1 MWILCGIWGEFTCKH
16 FFFLTLFTLRSYF
29 QNWDYKAGM
38 FFWGF
43 FFFLSFQFW
52 SSEMCVALLSS
63 SVSSC
68 TVFTWSAGASS
79 CFLNTER
86 EREKNTRGESV
97 KSLWRVGWLAESL
110 SASGGAGRQTH
121 PGPSGT
127 CWHRWAP
134 AQDWSPG
141 NRPLAPQ
148 TDLKH
153 KICDSRRR
161 RLARMIRCAGAWIA
175 LNRFFRASARC
186 DLFNFE
192 SCVPFNM
199 IPNQIPSMCK
209 KHLTS
214 ISFFFPPLN
223 YVSHRVDSCRSSCRL
238 EKVPP

>member
-1 MWILCGIWGEFTCKH
+1 
-16 FFFLTLFTLRSYF
+16 
-29 QNWDYKAGM
+29 M
-38 FFWGF
+38 FFGVV
-43 FFFLSFQFW
+43 FLCPSSFGPVRCVSLYSARPSAAAQ
-52 SSEMCVALLSS
+52 SSLDLQELHL
-63 SVSSC
+63 VSW
-68 TVFTWSAGASS
+68 TQRG
-79 CFLNTER
+79 
-86 EREKNTRGESV
+86 REKKHTWRVCEESV

-127 CWHRWAP
+127 CWLRWAP

-153 KICDSRRR
+153 KIRDSRRR

-175 LNRFFRASARC
+175 LTRFFRASARC

-192 SCVPFNM
+192 SCVPSNM

-214 ISFFFPPLN
+214 ISFFSP
-223 YVSHRVDSCRSSCRL
+223 H
-238 EKVPP
+238 

>member
-1 MWILCGIWGEFTCKH
+1 
-16 FFFLTLFTLRSYF
+16 
-29 QNWDYKAGM
+29 
-38 FFWGF
+38 
-43 FFFLSFQFW
+43 
-52 SSEMCVALLSS
+52 MCVALLSS

-79 CFLNTER
+79 CFLKTER
-86 EREKNTRGESV
+86 EREKTHVESLWRG
-97 KSLWRVGWLAESL
+97 LWRVGWLAESL
-110 SASGGAGRQTH
+110 SASGGAGSQTH

-127 CWHRWAP
+127 CWLRWAP

-153 KICDSRRR
+153 KIRDSRLR
-161 RLARMIRCAGAWIA
+161 RLARMIRRAGAWIA
-175 LNRFFRASARC
+175 LTRFFRASARC

-214 ISFFFPPLN
+214 ILFFPPIKLCFSQGGFMQ
-223 YVSHRVDSCRSSCRL
+223 VFLSAGKSAAVIVQLCFFLQLQLPAASITATKITSREQATRSFL
-238 EKVPP
+238 VF